1 MLNEVVVEG
10 LFTGK
15 SWNYSGD
22 LLFRLASY
30 RDRQRPTKIQTE
42 GREQPDYI
50 TVRILASGVPLALQK
65 GATYRVHGYL
75 QSREYAETLG
85 DYIKGANGLT
95 SMLSASDD
103 ARREI
108 THNRVTTEVVAEKL
122 ILVEKPTV
130 NARAASRR
138 VPVDVAPA
146 EDNGAGPRKPTRNG
160 NGAKPGA
167 PVPEAA
173 QPEGGE

>member
-1 MLNEVVVEG
+1 M
-10 LFTGK
+10 
-15 SWNYSGD
+15 
-22 LLFRLASY
+22 
-30 RDRQRPTKIQTE
+30 
-42 GREQPDYI
+42 
-50 TVRILASGVPLALQK
+50 RILASGVPLALQK

-122 ILVEKPTV
+122 ILVEKPTAS
-130 NARAASRR
+130 ARAASRR
-138 VPVDVAPA
+138 GPADMAPA
-146 EDNGAGPRKPTRNG
+146 EDNGAGPRTPARNG
-160 NGAKPGA
+160 NGTKSVA
-167 PVPEAA
+167 PSSQAA

>member
-1 MLNEVVVEG
+1 MLNEVVIEG

-15 SWNYSGD
+15 SWSYSGD
-22 LLFRLASY
+22 LLFRLGSY
-30 RDRQRPTKIQTE
+30 RDRQRPAKVQTE

-95 SMLSASDD
+95 SLLSVSDD

-130 NARAASRR
+130 NRR
-138 VPVDVAPA
+138 GQADAGTT
-146 EDNGAGPRKPTRNG
+146 EDNGAGPRKPARNG
-160 NGAKPGA
+160 NGIKNVDPAPG
-167 PVPEAA
+167 VA
-173 QPEGGE
+173 QPEGGV